1 MKTTTSGAIEVAAAQ
16 ARSRQLMSS
25 LTLYLPL
32 LIPVLV
38 LSVIPL
44 VQGIWLGFT
53 DYKLG
58 TTPPRF
64 NFLDNYARMLA
75 DRDFWMSFRT
85 GFVWTFTVTGGEIAL
100 GMGLAMI
107 LNARLP
113 MRGLWRI
120 LILIPWAMP
129 PVIKGLI
136 WRFVYHPDA
145 GLLNY
150 GLMSLGI
157 LRDPINWLSD
167 FSWALPAVILVG
179 IWTGLPLATIVL
191 LSGLQT
197 IPEELREA
205 GSLDG
210 ASGWQQ
216 FRNVTL
222 PLLTPIII
230 ALSSLEF
237 IWNFNS
243 FGLVYVLTEGGPA
256 GLTRLPMLFAYLEGF
271 AFGNLGYA
279 AALGN
284 VMVLVIGGF
293 VLYGVRRQAAA
304 TI

>member
-1 MKTTTSGAIEVAAAQ
+1 MSVAAGSPPMA
-16 ARSRQLMSS
+16 AAPPPRRRPLRAFS
-25 LTLYLPL
+25 LYLPI

-53 DYKLG
+53 DYRLG
-58 TTPPRF
+58 TPARF
-64 NFLDNYARMLA
+64 NFLANYARMLG
-75 DRDFWMSFRT
+75 DRDFWASFRT
-85 GFVWTFTVTGGEIAL
+85 GFVWTFTVTGGEIVL
-100 GMGLAMI
+100 GMGLALL
-107 LNARLP
+107 LNARIPL
-113 MRGLWRI
+113 RGLWRI

-150 GLMSLGI
+150 ALISMGL

-167 FSWALPAVILVG
+167 FAWALQAVVLVG
-179 IWTGLPLATIVL
+179 IWTGLPLATVVL

-197 IPEELREA
+197 IPEELKEA
-205 GSLDG
+205 AGLDG
-210 ASGWQQ
+210 ASGWRQ
-216 FRNVTL
+216 FRYVTL
-222 PLLTPIII
+222 PLMAPIIV

-256 GLTRLPMLFAYLEGF
+256 GLTRLPMLFAYFEGF
-271 AFGNLGYA
+271 QYGNLGYA

-284 VMVLVIGGF
+284 IMVLIVGGF

-304 TI
+304 SG

>member
-1 MKTTTSGAIEVAAAQ
+1 MSTAAGSPPMALAPPPRRRPLGAF
-16 ARSRQLMSS
+16 S
-25 LTLYLPL
+25 LYLPI

-44 VQGIWLGFT
+44 VQGISLGFT
-53 DYKLG
+53 DYRLG
-58 TTPPRF
+58 SPARF
-64 NFLDNYARMLA
+64 NLLANYARMLG
-75 DRDFWMSFRT
+75 DRDFWASFRT
-85 GFVWTFTVTGGEIAL
+85 GFVWTFTVTGGEIVL
-100 GMGLAMI
+100 GMGLALL
-107 LNARLP
+107 LNARIP
-113 MRGLWRI
+113 FRGLWRI

-145 GLLNY
+145 GLVNY
-150 GLMSLGI
+150 ALISMGL

-167 FSWALPAVILVG
+167 FAWALQAVVLVG
-179 IWTGLPLATIVL
+179 IWTGLPLATVVL

-197 IPEELREA
+197 IPEELKEA
-205 GSLDG
+205 AGLDG
-210 ASGWQQ
+210 ASGWRQ
-216 FRNVTL
+216 FRYVTL
-222 PLLTPIII
+222 PLMAPIIV

-256 GLTRLPMLFAYLEGF
+256 GLTRLPMLFAYFEGF
-271 AFGNLGYA
+271 QYGNLGYA

-284 VMVLVIGGF
+284 IMVLIVGGF

-304 TI
+304 SG